1 MLNPASE
8 RSPPPV
14 MTASRKVLVA
24 DDDASTREFLTAA
37 LKMLGYTTI
46 PAVDGRDALE
56 SAIRERFDILLLD
69 CRMPGAGAIEVL
81 SSLRAHAHAA
91 SRQAVAFATS
101 AEIAPAQRQALLAAG
116 FAGILEKPC
125 RVATLGQVLA
135 SAMNTVADADAK
147 RLDDNEAIQ
156 ATGDAR
162 TMHALR
168 GLFRQELAQLDG
180 EIEALPP
187 DALLD
192 RLHRLRS
199 GCGFCGA
206 TRLNQQ
212 VRLLQ
217 THIETHPETRGE
229 AMTTFRTELK
239 ATMTALELASA

>member
-1 MLNPASE
+1 
-8 RSPPPV
+8 

-56 SAIRERFDILLLD
+56 SAIRQRFDILLLD

-135 SAMNTVADADAK
+135 SAMNTVADADGDADADAK

-217 THIETHPETRGE
+217 AHIETHPEIRGE

>member
-1 MLNPASE
+1 
-8 RSPPPV
+8 

-56 SAIRERFDILLLD
+56 SAIRQRFDILLLD

-135 SAMNTVADADAK
+135 SAMNTVADVDAK

-217 THIETHPETRGE
+217 AHIETHPEIRGE

>member
-229 AMTTFRTELK
+229 AMTMFRTELK